1 MLGGLTLRLGLF
13 SRVYQLHK
21 RKHIKILCIHE
32 CDSAG
37 SSPAGGWKDARSGT
51 TTGEKRQEETCGES
65 EDFCAALPSPE
76 ILEAASLVELQSCGG
91 GSRWK
96 VG

>member
-37 SSPAGGWKDARSGT
+37 SSPAGGGRTQGL
-51 TTGEKRQEETCGES
+51 GQLLGKRGRRKR
-65 EDFCAALPSPE
+65 AVSPR
-76 ILEAASLVELQSCGG
+76 ISVQHCHLQ
-91 GSRWK
+91 RF
-96 VG
+96 

>member
-1 MLGGLTLRLGLF
+1 MLGDLTLQLGLF
-13 SRVYQLHK
+13 SHVYQLHK
-21 RKHIKILCIHE
+21 RKHVKILCLHE

-37 SSPAGGWKDARSGT
+37 SSPAGGGRTQGLGQLP
-51 TTGEKRQEETCGES
+51 GEKRQEETWAES
-65 EDFCAALPSPE
+65 EDFCAALASPE
-76 ILEAASLVELQSCGG
+76 ILEATSLVELQSCRG